1 MIKVI
6 MLMKRRPGMTIS
18 EFRDY
23 YENTHRVIGEKYLN
37 GFAVKYI
44 RRFINPLVDR
54 SGNLTDPE
62 YDVLMEI
69 WYPDEETFKACGE
82 KLSEPDIAK
91 EIREDEE
98 RVFDTRF
105 MRSYTVDEFESE
117 LKI

>member
-1 MIKVI
+1 
-6 MLMKRRPGMTIS
+6 MLMKRRPGMTVS

-23 YENTHRVIGEKYLN
+23 YENKHRVIGEKYLN
-37 GFAVKYI
+37 GFAIKYI
-44 RRFINPLVDR
+44 RRFINPLIDR

-62 YDVLMEI
+62 YDVLMEV

-98 RVFDTRF
+98 KVFDTRF
-105 MRSYTVDEFESE
+105 MRSYTVDDCLLYTSDAADE
-117 LKI
+117 